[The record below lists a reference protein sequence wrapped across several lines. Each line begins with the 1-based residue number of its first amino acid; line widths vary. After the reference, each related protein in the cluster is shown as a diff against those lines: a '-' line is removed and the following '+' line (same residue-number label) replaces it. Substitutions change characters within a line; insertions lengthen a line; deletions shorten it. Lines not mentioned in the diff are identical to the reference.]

1 MQLDGMPQDAHHC
14 SIKPS
19 RDVISKEGGNMLNLI
34 FLAGLLIFAVS
45 SAYFYIAGTN
55 KNGLNSAFLVSF
67 VTLISYVLM
76 WQGGLTVVTE
86 AGQPIFW
93 TRWLF
98 YALSCTLLMVEI
110 AQLNGIKG
118 GGLVQLVYL
127 TAIVMFT
134 GFLAARD
141 LTAIRWVH
149 FVISSVAY
157 VLLVI
162 KVLSVKAPGS
172 RWVSSYIY
180 FGWTVFPIVFV
191 LAPTGL
197 GLIGAAVTNLL
208 YLLLDIYTKIVFNI
222 QLGRTG
228 T

>member
-1 MQLDGMPQDAHHC
+1 
-14 SIKPS
+14 
-19 RDVISKEGGNMLNLI
+19 MLNLV
-34 FLAGLLIFAVS
+34 FVAGLVLFAIS
-45 SAYFYIAGTN
+45 SAYFYSVGKNKAGF
-55 KNGLNSAFLVSF
+55 NSAFLVSF

-76 WQGGLTVVTE
+76 WQGNLTVVTQ
-86 AGQPIFW
+86 AGQPIYW

-110 AQLNGIKG
+110 AQLKQIQG
-118 GGLVQLVYL
+118 GGLVQLLYL
-127 TAIVMFT
+127 TAIVMVT

-149 FVISSVAY
+149 FVLSSVAY

-162 KVLSVKAPGS
+162 KVLSVKTAKSG
-172 RWVSSYIY
+172 WVNSYIF
-180 FGWTVFPIVFV
+180 FGWTVFPVVFL

-197 GLIGAAVTNLL
+197 GLLGAGVANLL

-228 T
+228 S

>member
-1 MQLDGMPQDAHHC
+1 
-14 SIKPS
+14 
-19 RDVISKEGGNMLNLI
+19 
-34 FLAGLLIFAVS
+34 
-45 SAYFYIAGTN
+45 
-55 KNGLNSAFLVSF
+55 
-67 VTLISYVLM
+67 M
-76 WQGGLTVVTE
+76 WQGSLTVVTQ
-86 AGQPIFW
+86 AGQPIYW

-110 AQLNGIKG
+110 AQLKQIQG
-118 GGLVQLVYL
+118 GGLVQLLYL
-127 TAIVMFT
+127 TAIVMVT

-162 KVLSVKAPGS
+162 KVLSVKTAKS
-172 RWVSSYIY
+172 RWVNSYIF
-180 FGWTVFPIVFV
+180 FGWTVFPIVFL

-197 GLIGAAVTNLL
+197 GLLGAGVANLL

-228 T
+228 S